1 MSEFD
6 SFFSAIAGQESGGNY
21 SAVNARTGASGK
33 YQIMPQNIGAWSR
46 QYLGRAVSVAEF
58 RSSPA
63 IQDQLARAVLQNYYN
78 QYGLRGAAAAWY
90 SGNPASAGNYKR
102 FRSNEPSVGEYVDQ
116 VVGRMGTAQA
126 AMAAAAVPAL
136 QAEAVKTTVKR
147 GTVSPL
153 AAAAPTADRYQTMD
167 PQEVIGKALGLV
179 GVGNG
184 LELGL
189 GAADAGGSVGS
200 TVGQATQTQTEYR
213 MPVPKSGTTTT
224 TGDQAAA
231 AFSGSSG
238 SSGNP
243 LRAAAVAKATSFQG
257 VPYVWGGTSPSG
269 FDCSGLMQYS
279 LGSVGIKL
287 PRVSDMQDDMGPR
300 IALTSAK
307 PGDLI
312 GFSGGGHI
320 AMYVGNGMMVE
331 APRPGLTVRVTPVRG
346 AFAVDMSRYYGG

>member
-6 SFFSAIAGQESGGNY
+6 SFFAAIAGQESGGNY
-21 SAVNARTGASGK
+21 SAINRSTGASGK
-33 YQIMPQNIGAWSR
+33 YQIMPANIGPWSK

-90 SGNPASAGNYKR
+90 SGNPGAANNYSKV
-102 FRSNEPSVGEYVDQ
+102 SNGPSIGAYVDQ
-116 VVGRMGTAQA
+116 VLGRMGNARANFEAASVPAVDQAQA
-126 AMAAAAVPAL
+126 VR
-136 QAEAVKTTVKR
+136 TGVKR
-147 GTVSPL
+147 SASSAL
-153 AAAAPTADRYQTMD
+153 ATPVDQPDLYQTLD
-167 PQEVIGKALGLV
+167 PKEVVGRALGLV

-189 GAADAGGSVGS
+189 GAADATQAVGS
-200 TVGQATQTQTEYR
+200 TIGKANETKTEYR
-213 MPVPKSGTTTT
+213 MPVPQASTTTT
-224 TGDQAAA
+224 TGNQASAA
-231 AFSGSSG
+231 PGGTSNA
-238 SSGNP
+238 
-243 LRAAAVAKATSFQG
+243 LRAAAVAKAVSFQG

-269 FDCSGLMQYS
+269 FDCSGLTQFS
-279 LGSVGIKL
+279 LASVGIRV
-287 PRVSDMQDDMGPR
+287 PRVSQMQDKIGPR
-300 IALTSAK
+300 VPLDAAK